1 MQQQPQNSHPH
12 VTIEMANQ
20 NLSSGAVIEQ
30 SGQPAYVQA
39 QSASQ
44 PQYPIVK
51 IIPISTRYPQPQAQY
66 SAYPH

>member
-1 MQQQPQNSHPH
+1 
-12 VTIEMANQ
+12 MANQ
-20 NLSSGAVIEQ
+20 NLSSGVVIEQ

-51 IIPISTRYPQPQAQY
+51 TIPISTRYPQPQAQY
-66 SAYPH
+66 IAYPH